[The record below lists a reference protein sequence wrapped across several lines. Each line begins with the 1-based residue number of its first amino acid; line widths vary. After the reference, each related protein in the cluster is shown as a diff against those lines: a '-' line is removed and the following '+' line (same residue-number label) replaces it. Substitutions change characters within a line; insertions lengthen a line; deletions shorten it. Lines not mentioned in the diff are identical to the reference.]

1 MTRQLNTILFDL
13 DGTLAD
19 TAPDLADTLN
29 VLLAEKQRPPLP
41 YDTIR
46 PHVSHGAT
54 ALVRLGFGMEP
65 DEAEFE
71 PLRQRFLDLY
81 EQRLAKRTCLFP
93 GMENVLD
100 ALEQGD
106 CRWGVVTNKPAR
118 FTVPLLTALG
128 LEKRAA
134 CIISGDSTRQRK
146 PHPEPLQAACRSL
159 GATAL
164 QCVYIGDAR
173 RDIEAGRR
181 AGIMTLVA
189 LFGYLG
195 EQDRPEQWQADGMV
209 RSPAD
214 ILDWLDEQNRRNA
227 S

>member
-1 MTRQLNTILFDL
+1 MSRQLNTILFDL

-29 VLLAEKQRPPLP
+29 ALLQEQQCPPLP
-41 YDTIR
+41 YETIR

-54 ALVRLGFGMEP
+54 ALVKLGFHLQP
-65 DEAEFE
+65 DDDAFE
-71 PLRQRFLDLY
+71 TLRQRFLDLY
-81 EQRLAKRTCLFP
+81 EERLANRTSLFP
-93 GMENVLD
+93 GMENVLSV
-100 ALEQGD
+100 LEQND

-118 FTVPLLTALG
+118 FTVPLLAALG

-134 CIISGDSTRQRK
+134 CIISGDSTTQRK

-159 GATAL
+159 GVTAL
-164 QCVYIGDAR
+164 QCVYVGDAR
-173 RDIEAGRR
+173 RDIEAGQR
-181 AGIMTLVA
+181 AGLMTLVA

-209 RSPAD
+209 RSPAE
-214 ILDWLDEQNRRNA
+214 IIDWLDAQNRRNA